1 MTEQFET
8 KKLCSVRPE
17 LVNMVLSIPVGD
29 TYIQNGQYQYRWIDD
44 DEFQILLNDVWVDA
58 DSIDFIF

>member
-17 LVNMVLSIPVGD
+17 LVNMGLSIPVGD